1 MMQVMSEVVF
11 VAPVPVAAGSME
23 RRMVQGRAAS
33 AGTPKVERM
42 TYDTDTQL
50 LTITVA
56 GALPRL
62 YPACAIAMMVPAQ
75 PAEEPKHQ
83 RR

>member
-1 MMQVMSEVVF
+1 MLQVLSEVVF

-23 RRMVQGRAAS
+23 RRMVKGRAAS
-33 AGTPKVERM
+33 AGTPKVEQM

-56 GALPRL
+56 GAGPRM
-62 YPACAIAMMVPAQ
+62 YPACAIAMMVPAPQ
-75 PAEEPKHQ
+75 AEEPRHMK
-83 RR
+83 R